1 MSNDEKFWIAVS
13 SIIATCFITLMICIT
28 LTMWSKRLHLNE
40 MVSKG
45 ADPIRV
51 ACALDMYDNNTVC
64 VIHNVAFEH
73 KEEVK

>member
-1 MSNDEKFWIAVS
+1 MNSEGKFWFSVWALVAAVL
-13 SIIATCFITLMICIT
+13 ITLMVCIT

-51 ACALDMYDNNTVC
+51 ACALDMYDNNTMC
-64 VIHNVAFEH
+64 VIHNVTFEQ
-73 KEEVK
+73 KGEVK